1 MILREKMFWDFQ
13 LLDHMNNGHIS
24 LDKSEC
30 LFRLVHGGDF
40 KKYWDNFIK
49 EREDI
54 DGGGVSVTFGEVE
67 LFLCSALHI
76 PNSTSESRYWT
87 AFEIFYDFNFF

>member
-1 MILREKMFWDFQ
+1 M
-13 LLDHMNNGHIS
+13 DHMNNGHIS

-40 KKYWDNFIK
+40 KKYWDMFIK

-54 DGGGVSVTFGEVE
+54 DGDGGGSVTFSEVE
-67 LFLCSALHI
+67 LFLCSALNI
-76 PNSTSESRYWT
+76 PNSTSESRY
-87 AFEIFYDFNFF
+87 